1 MLVDSLEL
9 QLSDKSI
16 VCVCVCSGF
25 FPLSAGEKLFLVLKP
40 VKELAALYVSIDVQ
54 KVKMQVKTI
63 NKFL

>member
-1 MLVDSLEL
+1 M
-9 QLSDKSI
+9 
-16 VCVCVCSGF
+16 CVCSGF